1 MSKIMRFEDF
11 ITEGK
16 TKDKECEEKDKE
28 CKDKECKD
36 KEECTDK
43 KDKEC
48 KDKEDKK
55 ECKDKEECDKPKGD
69 YKALQKK
76 LLAKYDTKSPF
87 SLEPAERKKYFAE
100 LKKCWEKGVGLTKCG
115 EDLMK

>member
-1 MSKIMRFEDF
+1 MNKIMRFEDF

-16 TKDKECEEKDKE
+16 SKEKECEEKDKE
-28 CKDKECKD
+28 CKDKEC
-36 KEECTDK
+36 TDK

-48 KDKEDKK
+48 KKSDVSY
-55 ECKDKEECDKPKGD
+55 KD
-69 YKALQKK
+69 LQKK